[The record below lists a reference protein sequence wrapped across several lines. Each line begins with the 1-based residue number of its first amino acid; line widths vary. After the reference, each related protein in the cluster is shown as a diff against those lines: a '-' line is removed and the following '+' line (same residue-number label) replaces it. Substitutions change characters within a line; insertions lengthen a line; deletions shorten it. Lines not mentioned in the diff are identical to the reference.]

1 MTGKTKL
8 AAIDP
13 KTVEPRHGSG
23 YPAPFDADCTRRE
36 KRALGDAFGLTQFG
50 VNMVHLSPGQMSSQ
64 RHWHHREDEFAMML
78 EGEAVLVTD
87 AGEQVV
93 TPGMV
98 MGFKAGVQNGHHL
111 VNRADSV
118 AVYLELGTRGELDEA
133 DYPDIDMLVRAIDG
147 EERFI
152 HKDGTRYPE

>member
-1 MTGKTKL
+1 MSNKSKP
-8 AAIDP
+8 AIDP
-13 KTVEPRHGSG
+13 ETVEPRHGSG
-23 YPAPFDADCTRRE
+23 YPAPFDADCTQRE

-87 AGEQVV
+87 AGEQIV

-111 VNRADSV
+111 VNRSDSV
-118 AVYLELGTRGELDEA
+118 AVYLEIGTRSELDEA

-152 HKDGTRYPE
+152 HKDGRPYPK